1 MSPEADLLKEVPL
14 FNLLDDQERS
24 ELATQLEL
32 ARFTAGQVVFN
43 YGDPGDSLYVVSEGE
58 FEVFCKNDTG
68 ERMVLEVP
76 IRGDFFGELSL
87 LDNGTR
93 SASVAATQDNPALV
107 EEHCG
112 RARLA
117 MIEVAARNSPYYR
130 ALFADL
136 FGPGYAPEQVLDAA
150 YWTRINVASRFGTR
164 AHSVIPPSPDGCSVA
179 PYRPVAT
186 STTTALTVEKRL

>member
-1 MSPEADLLKEVPL
+1 MNQLIDIARGAYSRLPPRTRASLASFFRFVPEDLKWGSSYRAWRR
-14 FNLLDDQERS
+14 LL
-24 ELATQLEL
+24 T
-32 ARFTAGQVVFN
+32 
-43 YGDPGDSLYVVSEGE
+43 
-58 FEVFCKNDTG
+58 
-68 ERMVLEVP
+68 
-76 IRGDFFGELSL
+76 
-87 LDNGTR
+87 
-93 SASVAATQDNPALV
+93 ATQDNPALV